1 MVIETI
7 LKVLSGLLRTLA
19 DNIDSGNSNLTENEA
34 IELIDVIKHYTD
46 RDELISKY
54 EACRYL
60 NISRATSDNY
70 VRAGKLPKGKKKIG
84 FKELFYSK
92 KELDEYKR
100 QFKVQRRK

>member
-46 RDELISKY
+46 RDS
-54 EACRYL
+54 
-60 NISRATSDNY
+60 
-70 VRAGKLPKGKKKIG
+70 
-84 FKELFYSK
+84 
-92 KELDEYKR
+92 
-100 QFKVQRRK
+100 